1 MLKYRDFMTITKK
14 EVEFIIN
21 DIIKPVEIVSI
32 KKDKTFDCVYVKIK
46 SEWRDAKDF
55 TIITDDLILTNNG
68 IDCPFTLSVDDRIN
82 YEKYLLSLGM
92 NDLLF
97 ENKYLPSFKQDEDK
111 LRLC

>member
-21 DIIKPVEIVSI
+21 DIIKPIKILSI
-32 KKDKTFDCVYVKIK
+32 KKDKAFDCVYVKIK
-46 SEWRDAKDF
+46 SEWKDSESC
-55 TIITDDLILTNNG
+55 TIITDDLILSNSG
-68 IDCPFTLSVDDRIN
+68 IDCPFSLSVDDRIN

-97 ENKYLPSFKQDEDK
+97 ENKYLPSFKRDEDK